1 MNEAKTHN
9 VKIAAVTMIDGSI
22 SATTEINVLHEQP
35 VKKENILYGL
45 VLWVDVYTKQDAINV
60 HIVEILERRGNLLFN
75 CGVFYIETKTPT
87 IKIRMPSASAEYT
100 FTT

>member
-45 VLWVDVYTKQDAINV
+45 VL
-60 HIVEILERRGNLLFN
+60 
-75 CGVFYIETKTPT
+75 
-87 IKIRMPSASAEYT
+87 
-100 FTT
+100 